1 MMSSKLQISLVAGL
15 LIAVGLGLTLYK
27 TIELDFPLL
36 PGEKQDVWTLES
48 KITFN
53 PGDGPVEIALA
64 LPELSLIH
72 I

>member
-36 PGEKQDVWTLES
+36 PGEKQDVWTLELVS
-48 KITFN
+48 R
-53 PGDGPVEIALA
+53 
-64 LPELSLIH
+64 
-72 I
+72 